1 MQELLTL
8 MGKLQLRQEDELAQL
23 RQDKQFLMH
32 MTPTNSPESILGT
45 MYQVALTWKA
55 AKAKSPPTVQNSLRV
70 CLLQCLLLE
79 WELRIQKLTQSTAN
93 AAALRQHGWARPSES
108 GTELVWPFQRWSPSA
123 KELEDH
129 PERQGLT
136 TTEVLQIARDLRSL
150 IATRAE
156 GLVHRFHA
164 TRKLTET
171 VQGDLPFLLAVS
183 MRGPEADKAHQLLC
197 TLEGSSSLRV
207 IGVSLQQERPKRQP
221 LAEQLQKMLYP

>member
-32 MTPTNSPESILGT
+32 MTPTGSPESILGT

-79 WELRIQKLTQSTAN
+79 WEQRIQKLTQSTAN
-93 AAALRQHGWARPSES
+93 AAALRQHGWADPSPT
-108 GTELVWPFQRWSPSA
+108 GTELVWPVQRWNPNK

-129 PERQGLT
+129 PELPGLT

-150 IATRAE
+150 IAASAE

-171 VQGDLPFLLAVS
+171 VQGELPFLLAVS

-197 TLEGSSSLRV
+197 KLAGSASLRV
-207 IGVSLQQERPKRQP
+207 IGVSLRQERPKRQP
-221 LAEQLQKMLYP
+221 MAEQLQKLLYP